1 MKIIETALQ
10 VLNDEIDGIN
20 LLKKFFDSNFE
31 HAVKT
36 IFDSNGKVI
45 VTGVGKS
52 GHVGRKISATLSSTG
67 TPSFFIH
74 PTEASHGDMGMIEK
88 NDVILA
94 ISWSGETTE
103 LGDIVR
109 FAHENKN
116 KLIGLSSNK
125 NSHLA
130 NSSDIALNLPNAKE
144 ACPNGL
150 APTTST
156 TMQLIV
162 GDALAISLLNIRDF
176 NKDNFRS
183 LHPGGRLGA
192 ILAKVSDI
200 MHIDDEI
207 PVLNKGSKMSEA
219 IIKISEKGFGCIGII
234 LEDKLIGIITDGDL
248 RRHMGPE
255 MLDKSVEEIMT
266 KDPISIPKQLLVSE
280 ALELINKQG
289 VQGLFITDNEKK
301 PLGFVHFHD
310 LIKVIKNWSII

>member
-31 HAVKT
+31 DAVKT
-36 IFDSNGKVI
+36 IFDSNGKVV

-130 NSSDIALNLPNAKE
+130 KSSNIALNLPNAKE

-156 TMQLIV
+156 TMQLIA
-162 GDALAISLLNIRDF
+162 GDAIAISLLNMRDF
-176 NKDNFRS
+176 DKDNFRS
-183 LHPGGRLGA
+183 LHPGGRLGS
-192 ILAKVSDI
+192 ILARVRDI
-200 MHIDDEI
+200 MHVGEEI
-207 PVLNKGSKMSEA
+207 PILNKGCKMSEA
-219 IIKISEKGFGCIGII
+219 IIKISEKGFGCIGITSDD
-234 LEDKLIGIITDGDL
+234 ELIGIITDGDL

-255 MLDKSVEEIMT
+255 MLEKNVEEIMT
-266 KDPISIPKQLLVSE
+266 KEPLSISEDLLVSE
-280 ALELINKQG
+280 ALKLINNQN
-289 VQGLFITDNEKK
+289 VQALFITDKK
-301 PLGFVHFHD
+301 NIPMGFVHFHD
-310 LIKVIKNWSII
+310 LIKVLKD

>member
-31 HAVKT
+31 DAVKT
-36 IFDSNGKVI
+36 IFDSNGKVV

-130 NSSDIALNLPNAKE
+130 KSSNIALNLPNAKE

-162 GDALAISLLNIRDF
+162 GDAMAISLLNMRDF
-176 NKDNFRS
+176 DKDNFRS
-183 LHPGGRLGA
+183 LHPGGTLGA
-192 ILAKVSDI
+192 ILAKVKDI
-200 MHIDDEI
+200 MHVRDEI
-207 PVLNKGSKMSEA
+207 PTLSKGCKMSEA
-219 IIKISEKGFGCIGII
+219 IIKISEKGFGCIGITSND
-234 LEDKLIGIITDGDL
+234 ELIGIITDGDL

-255 MLDKSVEEIMT
+255 MLEKNVEEIMT
-266 KDPISIPKQLLVSE
+266 KNPLSISEDLLVSE
-280 ALELINKQG
+280 ALKIINNQSI
-289 VQGLFITDNEKK
+289 QGLFITNKNNI
-301 PLGFVHFHD
+301 PIGFVHFHD
-310 LIKVIKNWSII
+310 LIKVLKD

>member
-176 NKDNFRS
+176 NKDNFRL

-280 ALELINKQG
+280 ALELLNKQG

-310 LIKVIKNWSII
+310 LIKVIKN

>member
-176 NKDNFRS
+176 NKDNFRL

-310 LIKVIKNWSII
+310 LIKVIKN